1 MRGCGHAAGR
11 SKEEKTK
18 KIISS
23 PTARLG
29 EEEGGTVSLKTTSF
43 CSFFF
48 NTKWRRFGQNTPFHL
63 NTAPTRQLPNQSLI
77 YSLFF

>member
-23 PTARLG
+23 PAARLG

-43 CSFFF
+43 CSFF
-48 NTKWRRFGQNTPFHL
+48 
-63 NTAPTRQLPNQSLI
+63 
-77 YSLFF
+77 